1 MPVSTYR
8 VQSLGFP
15 KIVYLILYCLVGDR
29 SPSNATLLRAGPTSR
44 LNSILPSCWTH
55 CKFSPAGLTSNNPAD
70 LLNSPQRSLLICW
83 THLKVKLNPAEL
95 LDSPQ
100 TQSCW
105 GAAQAAATCCS
116 GTSPWPAGTHVL
128 SGAPARA
135 CHTAW
140 SWWPAESCTHPLKPA
155 ADRSLLLTLRQCI
168 KNTQLYLTI
177 GGSCHKYH
185 FCHNKHVIVATK
197 QVFCH
202 DKVWLPRQNFCRNKI
217 MFVMTKYFWHDKSFV
232 TTSILLLWQKMCFV
246 QAEQY
251 CFKKKGGVR

>member
-1 MPVSTYR
+1 M
-8 VQSLGFP
+8 
-15 KIVYLILYCLVGDR
+15 
-29 SPSNATLLRAGPTSR
+29 
-44 LNSILPSCWTH
+44 
-55 CKFSPAGLTSNNPAD
+55 
-70 LLNSPQRSLLICW
+70 ICW
-83 THLKVKLNPAEL
+83 THLKVKLNPADL

-135 CHTAW
+135 CRTAW

-202 DKVWLPRQNFCRNKI
+202 DKVWLPWLPRLPWQNIFG
-217 MFVMTKYFWHDKSFV
+217 MTKVLSRQAYFCCDRRCVLSQQTWY
-232 TTSILLLWQKMCFV
+232 LWQLPPMTVSREAMAGNQDLRRWGGGGGGNSIVF
-246 QAEQY
+246 
-251 CFKKKGGVR
+251 FKKGGVRVGNHYLLCHHLH